1 MAIGGCCGP
10 DSVARKFS
18 RKLSFFPPETSAKT
32 TSTSWLGN
40 SAKSKVLERR
50 SPDSKKPGR
59 LAELHCVCR
68 QLIRCFSANAGQWL
82 APFSIVPPVH
92 PTRPVQ
98 KRESDGR
105 LSSKERLLATT
116 STEPHCRGWGRGF
129 FRIWVLLSV
138 VWIGGAIWIESNPPV
153 QSGPPPPFDETLP
166 YLKTVRG
173 VKMDKLS
180 DCEPAAKQDPRV
192 DLQNCVEYF
201 RDEQSQ
207 TMWRYVRWTA
217 WAVVPPLAL
226 LFFGAAIGW
235 ALRGFRRVSEPI

>member
-1 MAIGGCCGP
+1 MQPFPAMVELGHW
-10 DSVARKFS
+10 S
-18 RKLSFFPPETSAKT
+18 RLMNIA
-32 TSTSWLGN
+32 
-40 SAKSKVLERR
+40 
-50 SPDSKKPGR
+50 
-59 LAELHCVCR
+59 
-68 QLIRCFSANAGQWL
+68 
-82 APFSIVPPVH
+82 
-92 PTRPVQ
+92 
-98 KRESDGR
+98 
-105 LSSKERLLATT
+105 
-116 STEPHCRGWGRGF
+116 WGRGF

-166 YLKTVRG
+166 YLKTVPG

-192 DLQNCVEYF
+192 DLQNCVEDF

>member
-1 MAIGGCCGP
+1 M
-10 DSVARKFS
+10 SS
-18 RKLSFFPPETSAKT
+18 ETIA
-32 TSTSWLGN
+32 
-40 SAKSKVLERR
+40 
-50 SPDSKKPGR
+50 
-59 LAELHCVCR
+59 
-68 QLIRCFSANAGQWL
+68 
-82 APFSIVPPVH
+82 
-92 PTRPVQ
+92 
-98 KRESDGR
+98 
-105 LSSKERLLATT
+105 
-116 STEPHCRGWGRGF
+116 WGRGF

-207 TMWRYVRWTA
+207 TMRRHVRWTA